1 VAPVTF
7 FATGRKLSGRNGE
20 TAFEPTMKTLLIAA
34 TAKFALRTCLIAA
47 ATCILVSNPPAEAD
61 PVAPCIPPP
70 PNLVAWWSGDGH
82 PNDTQGTNN
91 GTFPAATYASGKA
104 DQAFSLNGSSAFV
117 EIPDSPSVSIAGA
130 ITLDAWINPTTTV
143 AFQTIL
149 SKYDSPANQ
158 LSYILGVNAGGGL
171 RFVVYQ
177 TGDGS
182 ILRGVDTATG
192 LVPTGTFTHV
202 AATFDPATQAIK
214 IYPPRTDR
222 WVPLRVNL
230 LAPIIKVLLAAKED

>member
-1 VAPVTF
+1 
-7 FATGRKLSGRNGE
+7 
-20 TAFEPTMKTLLIAA
+20 MKTLLIAA
-34 TAKFALRTCLIAA
+34 TTKFTLRMCLIAV
-47 ATCILVSNPPAEAD
+47 ATCSFVSNHPAEAD
-61 PVAPCIPPP
+61 PLAPCIPPP
-70 PNLVAWWSGDGH
+70 LNLIAWWSGDGH
-82 PNDTQGTNN
+82 PNDIQGTNN
-91 GTFPAATYASGKA
+91 GTFSAATYAAGKVG
-104 DQAFSLNGSSAFV
+104 QAFSLNGSNAFV
-117 EIPDSPSVSIAGA
+117 EIPDSPSVSITGA
-130 ITLDAWINPTTTV
+130 ISIDAWINPTTTL

-214 IYPPRTDR
+214 IY
-222 WVPLRVNL
+222 VNGVDTNAAL
-230 LAPIIKVLLAAKED
+230 LAGSTSVPAIFDSTAAVRIGDVIDSGGGSVCSLD